1 MGNAGFMSS
10 TVVVLRAR
18 EVGFHF
24 SGAWSC
30 ERRVLGTRGLRNSEL
45 GLGLSAA
52 IGFRLYGGQRSDS
65 WVWAFCYYGQGFS
78 GFAINSDFRGQDL
91 ECVV

>member
-1 MGNAGFMSS
+1 MRWDLTS
-10 TVVVLRAR
+10 
-18 EVGFHF
+18 
-24 SGAWSC
+24 
-30 ERRVLGTRGLRNSEL
+30 RGLGLASAGSWARGGFGIQSL

-52 IGFRLYGGQRSDS
+52 TGFRLHGGKRSDS
-65 WVWAFCYYGQGFS
+65 WVWAFCYYVSEGFEGQGFS